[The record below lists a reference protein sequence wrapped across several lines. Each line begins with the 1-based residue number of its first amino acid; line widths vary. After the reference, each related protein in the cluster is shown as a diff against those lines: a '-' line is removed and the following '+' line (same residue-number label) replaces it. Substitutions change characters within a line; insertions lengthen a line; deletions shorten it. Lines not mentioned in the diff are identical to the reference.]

1 MRTTV
6 VRLMLVAL
14 AAGGAIAAVPASAA
28 EGGMCKLDGT
38 ATFAKGPNAT
48 DHPFTYTFTGDLT
61 SCQSNVAGAPASGKI
76 ATVEPAKGTGTC
88 GSNSTA
94 GVALVTWADGKTTI
108 VKYSTQSA
116 TAGVVLQGSV
126 VPSYKVKKKTLKTT
140 RFAGYSA
147 AGPLVFEASPPEC
160 AGGGVTS
167 AGIAGL
173 VGLGTQ

>member
-1 MRTTV
+1 MRGSFI
-6 VRLMLVAL
+6 RLLVVAL
-14 AAGGAIAAVPASAA
+14 AAGGAVAAVPASAA
-28 EGGMCKLDGT
+28 EGGMCKLDGS
-38 ATFAKGPNAT
+38 ATFVKGPNTT

-76 ATVEPAKGTGTC
+76 ATVEPAKGSGTC

-94 GVALVTWADGKTTI
+94 GVALVTWADGKTTV

-126 VPSYKVKKKTLKTT
+126 VPSYKVKKTTYKTT

-147 AGPLVFEASPPEC
+147 AGPLAFEASPPEC
-160 AGGGVTS
+160 AGGGVTT
-167 AGIAGL
+167 AGIAGF